1 MKGIARET
9 SLLEEKENK
18 IKVLK
23 YKIETTCNKNV
34 TKT

>member
-1 MKGIARET
+1 MKGITREIN
-9 SLLEEKENK
+9 LLEEKENK

-23 YKIETTCNKNV
+23 YKIETNCNKNV